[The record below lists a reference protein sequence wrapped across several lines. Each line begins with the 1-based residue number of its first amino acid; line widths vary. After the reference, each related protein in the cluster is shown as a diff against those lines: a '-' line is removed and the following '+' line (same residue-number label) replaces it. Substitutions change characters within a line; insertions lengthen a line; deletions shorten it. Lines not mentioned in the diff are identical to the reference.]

1 MRANRTMQ
9 KLVVLG
15 VLLGVAAGLASCA
28 PPPRRIYV
36 RAGPPAEVVEAIPAA
51 PGPAYVW
58 VRGYYK
64 WDADARAY
72 VWMPGHWVVPP
83 QGYREWVPGHW
94 ADRDGGWVWIEGH
107 WH

>member
-1 MRANRTMQ
+1 MRANRTVQ

-15 VLLGVAAGLASCA
+15 VAAAIAACA
-28 PPPRRIYV
+28 PPPRHMYGV
-36 RAGPPAEVVEAIPAA
+36 RAGPPADVVETIPPA

-64 WDADARAY
+64 WDRDAGAY
-72 VWMPGHWVVPP
+72 IWVAGHWVVPP
-83 QGYREWVPGHW
+83 QGYHDWVSGHW

-107 WH
+107 WQ